1 MAFVLCQPAGSNQ
14 GRDSLTLTMVSEA
27 RTTAALR
34 GRFSRLGM
42 WNIAALAVWLV
53 IFLGLAIRI
62 LANPNR
68 ATAFTVYR
76 LAGFHWLNAQHMYED
91 LRGFFYS
98 PISAVFFAP
107 FRLMAPGSGNL
118 CWTCL
123 NTGLFLS
130 GGAAIVA
137 SRSSPRI

>member
-34 GRFSRLGM
+34 GQFSRLSM

-53 IFLGLAIRI
+53 IFLGLAVRI

-68 ATAFTVYR
+68 ATAFPVYP
-76 LAGFHWLNAQHMYED
+76 LAVFPWLNAPHLYED
-91 LRGFFYS
+91 WTGFVYR
-98 PISAVFFAP
+98 P
-107 FRLMAPGSGNL
+107 L
-118 CWTCL
+118 
-123 NTGLFLS
+123 
-130 GGAAIVA
+130 
-137 SRSSPRI
+137 

>member
-76 LAGFHWLNAQHMYED
+76 LAGFPLVNTQQPYGEWS
-91 LRGFFYS
+91 GFFLCPPY
-98 PISAVFFAP
+98 PVFFPP
-107 FRLMAPGSGNL
+107 FRVMELGRGRML
-118 CWTCL
+118 C
-123 NTGLFLS
+123 
-130 GGAAIVA
+130 
-137 SRSSPRI
+137 